1 MHSTTCPR
9 EIIYILKG
17 AGQEKDDSWS
27 NSNEW
32 ISLNYISIIQVLRN
46 IREPVTFPKIKTIAY
61 LGPPIFCLLSPL
73 SVMITYKLCFED
85 LSSLTTVFVQPIFYM

>member
-1 MHSTTCPR
+1 MHSTTCLK

-17 AGQEKDDSWS
+17 AEQGKDDSWS

-46 IREPVTFPKIKTIAY
+46 IRASVTFPKIKTIAY
-61 LGPPIFCLLSPL
+61 WRPPIFIVCYDNIQTMS
-73 SVMITYKLCFED
+73 
-85 LSSLTTVFVQPIFYM
+85 